1 MNRKRRNILKALIGL
16 GLVLIGLFVVTTV
29 IERIFG
35 KKIFT
40 NDEDEDYGYNNVLWI
55 GEDVYG
61 YDDRIETFLFVGTD
75 ASGNETG
82 TGKDY
87 RGTLAD
93 VLILMVI
100 DHTDDTYGFLQID
113 RNTITT
119 VSMIDQNGED
129 QGGSEEQI
137 CTAHWYGSNPEEG
150 AENTVEAVKSVVGD
164 IDDID
169 GYYVLNMDQLGVL
182 NASVGGVEVTIEE
195 DMTAVDPDFRKGKTI
210 KLSNDQ
216 AEKYIRARMALE
228 DDTNASRMRHQRA
241 YMEGYSSK
249 ALKKLKEDPSF
260 INDLWDSLQEVAV
273 TDMKGKDVSRIAE
286 ALRSDESKG
295 ILSYQ
300 GETKL
305 GHLLQDGK
313 EHEEFYPSEESVV
326 EVLTKLF
333 SLKKVKEEE

>member
-1 MNRKRRNILKALIGL
+1 MNRKKRKILKGFIAVA
-16 GLVLIGLFVVTTV
+16 LVLLGLFVLTTV
-29 IERIFG
+29 IEKIFG
-35 KKIFT
+35 QKIFDD
-40 NDEDEDYGYNNVLWI
+40 DEDEDYGYNNVLWI
-55 GEDVYG
+55 GDDVYG
-61 YDDRIETFLFVGTD
+61 YDDRIETFLFIGTD

-82 TGKDY
+82 KGKDY

-137 CTAHWYGSNPEEG
+137 NTAHWYGSSPVQG
-150 AENTVEAVKSVVGD
+150 AENTVEAVKTVVGD

-169 GYYVLNMDQLGVL
+169 GYYVLNMDQIGAL
-182 NASVGGVEVTIEE
+182 NDSIGGVEVTIEE
-195 DMTAVDPDFRKGKTI
+195 DMTVVDPAFKKGKTI
-210 KLSNDQ
+210 LLSNEQ
-216 AEKYIRARMALE
+216 AEKYIRARTILE
-228 DDTNASRMRHQRA
+228 DDTNASRMRRQRA
-241 YMEGYSSK
+241 YMDGYSSK
-249 ALKKLKEDPSF
+249 AMEKLKEDPSF

-273 TDMKGKDVSRIAE
+273 TDMTGKDVSKIAE
-286 ALRSDESKG
+286 ALRADESKG
-295 ILSYQ
+295 ILSYE

-313 EHEEFYPSEESVV
+313 EHEEFYPSEESMV

-333 SLKKVKEEE
+333 SLEKVNE